1 MYTTDALPQ
10 ILTMVDC
17 KIYADLVLKLA
28 RLAFCEEAQ
37 LALWHKYQK
46 EESLFAL
53 VLTTYPHSD
62 GIELLL
68 FFKDGTQEREIHYSE
83 DKEMQEFG
91 TLSYLDIRVGE
102 LIYRHQASNLVDK
115 RP

>member
-10 ILTMVDC
+10 ILS
-17 KIYADLVLKLA
+17 IADSTETYSRLVLKLA

-37 LALWHKYQK
+37 LHLWHKYQK
-46 EESLFAL
+46 EENLLAL

-68 FFKDGTQEREIHYSE
+68 FFKDGTQEREIHYVDE
-83 DKEMQEFG
+83 TDMQEFG
-91 TLSYLDIRVGE
+91 ALSFFEIRVQKLLCSHE
-102 LIYRHQASNLVDK
+102 DK